1 MAFMDMSR
9 RAMAITNRRCGNSY
23 TLAGDATVYQGVL
36 HHPTEAI
43 IDGQVMMTD
52 YMLEVSAEDA
62 GSTARGTAITVDG
75 VAFKARI
82 AAQPLGDGNLFTI
95 ALEKV

>member
-23 TLAGDATVYQGVL
+23 LITGDETVYQGVL

-43 IDGQVMMTD
+43 LDGQVMTTD
-52 YMLEVSAEDA
+52 YVLEVAAEDA
-62 GSTARGTAITVDG
+62 AGTPRGTTITVDG
-75 VAFKARI
+75 AAFVSRM
-82 AAQPLGDGNLFTI
+82 AAQPMGDGALWTI